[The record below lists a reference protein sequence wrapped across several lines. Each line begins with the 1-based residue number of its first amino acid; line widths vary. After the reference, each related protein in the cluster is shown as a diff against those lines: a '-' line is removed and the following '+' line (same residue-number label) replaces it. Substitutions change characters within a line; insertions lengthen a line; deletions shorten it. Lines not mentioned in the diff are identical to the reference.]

1 MLLLFIELSTS
12 FSWCSLPTN
21 IRTLLLLY
29 SSGYWR
35 FPVLWCHTRRA
46 KMWCWCPVTWWWESV
61 SLLGLSGSPRLS
73 VIPFIQARIPLFHSA
88 WHRWCVVTHLAA
100 LPVNLTRHLVSC
112 PLQIPT
118 WLTFFLVTSK
128 LPSWVSSP
136 HDRSPVASWIVLGF
150 PSVIW
155 WHLLSVFSWDIHL

>member
-35 FPVLWCHTRRA
+35 FPVFIMSCKLGCGAGTQLPDGKSPCH
-46 KMWCWCPVTWWWESV
+46 CWVSPAPPGSRW
-61 SLLGLSGSPRLS
+61 SLLSKHSS
-73 VIPFIQARIPLFHSA
+73 LFHSA
-88 WHRWCVVTHLAA
+88 WHRWCVVMHLAT

-118 WLTFFLVTSK
+118 WLTFFLITSK
-128 LPSWVSSP
+128 LPSWASS
-136 HDRSPVASWIVLGF
+136 HLDRSPLASWIVLGF
-150 PSVIW
+150 PSMIW
-155 WHLLSVFSWDIHL
+155 WHFLSVFSWDIHL